1 MDKKLRKSIV
11 QLLPLNG
18 RYFLTVAL
26 KRPCMLAYFTSSL
39 TWLSI
44 NQNSLWCRMRFF
56 ADKNLSVVVKFFFCH
71 SPGCPVIHNPGQVC
85 VDLVNINSRGL
96 FPRNDFD
103 SVFGFIKGSQLFLA
117 LFEAYRICQQEFF
130 NKS

>member
-1 MDKKLRKSIV
+1 
-11 QLLPLNG
+11 
-18 RYFLTVAL
+18 
-26 KRPCMLAYFTSSL
+26 MLAYFTSSL

-44 NQNSLWCRMRFF
+44 NQNSLWCRMRFS

-71 SPGCPVIHNPGQVC
+71 SPGCPVIHNPRQVC

-96 FPRNDFD
+96 FPWNDFD

-117 LFEAYRICQQEFF
+117 LFEAYRICKQEFF
-130 NKS
+130 TSLKQFLWYGVKSKTGILKSSHLANMMR